1 MVRFSST
8 ETPLEVAL
16 KGAAAGALGTL
27 VLTLAMQNVH
37 HFLGDR
43 DEDDG
48 EASVA
53 HSVEQ
58 TDDPTERLVEKV
70 AAGVFE
76 TELSPDAR
84 QTLGLGIHWGYGT
97 FWGVAY
103 GLIQA
108 SLKLPSW
115 LHGTLLGLAIWV
127 IGPMGLVPAM
137 KLSARRAGRPA
148 SARVLSIFL
157 HLLYGWSAAVAFR
170 VLSRDS

>member
-1 MVRFSST
+1 VARFVPS

-43 DEDDG
+43 DEDDA

-53 HSVEQ
+53 LSIAPAA
-58 TDDPTERLVEKV
+58 DPTERLVEKI

-97 FWGVAY
+97 CWGVAH
-103 GLIQA
+103 GLVQS
-108 SLKLPSW
+108 SLHLPGW
-115 LHGTLLGLAIWV
+115 LQGTLLGLAVWV

-137 KLSARRAGRPA
+137 KLSARRVGRPTT
-148 SARVLSIFL
+148 ARLLSVFL
-157 HLLYGWSAAVAFR
+157 HLLYGWATAAAFG
-170 VLSRDS
+170 VLSPDA